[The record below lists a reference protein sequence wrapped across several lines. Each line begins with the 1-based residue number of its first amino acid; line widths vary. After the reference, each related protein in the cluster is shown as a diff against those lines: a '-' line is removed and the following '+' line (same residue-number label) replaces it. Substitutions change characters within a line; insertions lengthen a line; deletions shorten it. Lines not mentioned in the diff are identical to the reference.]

1 MTVPPSP
8 QPPPPLPAWRR
19 ALVRGGVRTQAAVL
33 LGLAALALALTL
45 MLGALGLE
53 GRSWAL
59 VTAGLLAIGLGTP
72 LLWALR
78 RLALA
83 REAGPLPPPADRTR
97 DALTGAVTRA
107 HLLAQLER
115 EWALGLRY
123 GHTLALAIVEID
135 GFRRV
140 SDRFGD
146 DGGPLALRELARQA
160 ARTLRGTDLLARF
173 GDGQLAVLL
182 PHADPLGALD
192 VAERLRES
200 GALLQV
206 DVLGGAVRFTAS
218 VGVAVMKPQPQ
229 SQSLQSL
236 LDGAEAA
243 LQAARLA
250 GGNCVRAAPYQAERA
265 TSRGPSVGDN
275 QAARGDG

>member
-8 QPPPPLPAWRR
+8 QPSPPSPAWRR
-19 ALVRGGVRTQAAVL
+19 ALLQGGAWTQAAAL
-33 LGLAALALALTL
+33 MGLAALALVLTL
-45 MLGALGLE
+45 TFGALGLE
-53 GRSWAL
+53 GRAWAL
-59 VTAGLLAIGLGTP
+59 VTAGGLALALGAP

-78 RLALA
+78 RLAGA
-83 REAGPLPPPADRTR
+83 RDALPLPPPADEAR
-97 DALTGAVTRA
+97 DALTGAATRA

-140 SDRFGD
+140 CDRFGE
-146 DGGPLALRELARQA
+146 DGGPLALRELALQA
-160 ARTLRGTDLLARF
+160 AQTLRGTDLLARF
-173 GDGQLAVLL
+173 GEGQLAVVL

-192 VAERLRES
+192 VADRIRER

-206 DVLGGAVRFTAS
+206 DVPGGAVRVTAS
-218 VGVAVMKPQPQ
+218 VGVAVMRPH
-229 SQSLQSL
+229 SLSLQTL
-236 LDGAEAA
+236 LDSAEAA

-250 GGNCVRAAPYQAERA
+250 GGNCVRAAPVQAERA
-265 TSRGPSVGDN
+265 TTRGPSVGDN

>member
-19 ALVRGGVRTQAAVL
+19 ALVRGGVWTQAAAL